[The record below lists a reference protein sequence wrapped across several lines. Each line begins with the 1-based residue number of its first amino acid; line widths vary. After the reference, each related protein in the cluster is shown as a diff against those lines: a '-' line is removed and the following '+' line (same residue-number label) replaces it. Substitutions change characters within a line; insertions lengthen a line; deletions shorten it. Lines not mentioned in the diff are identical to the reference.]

1 MSRNT
6 PTPLY
11 MKCDI
16 IYWNISSLRSVWA
29 SFNLFNMGL
38 GLLLS
43 IVISV
48 IIGVRTLS
56 THQLLL
62 SIMLA
67 AFCTSNS
74 FIIMEDQIALFLT
87 QLLTS
92 IIVLKN
98 REKIQKKEFFLI
110 GLQLIFSRISFTM
123 RRCRPEQFWCY
134 NSKYKNF
141 LTKEKFLILKDFITL
156 IFYQV

>member
-1 MSRNT
+1 
-6 PTPLY
+6 

-16 IYWNISSLRSVWA
+16 IYWNESSLRSVWA

-74 FIIMEDQIALFLT
+74 FIIMEDQIGLFLT

-92 IIVLKN
+92 AIVLKN
-98 REKIQKKEFFLI
+98 WEKIQKKEFFLI

-134 NSKYKNF
+134 NSKYK
-141 LTKEKFLILKDFITL
+141 I
-156 IFYQV
+156 Y

>member
-1 MSRNT
+1 
-6 PTPLY
+6 
-11 MKCDI
+11 
-16 IYWNISSLRSVWA
+16 
-29 SFNLFNMGL
+29 MGL

-134 NSKYKNF
+134 NSKYENFLTKENFLTLKDFINYNYKFFLPCKFFSLKKILTLKNF
-141 LTKEKFLILKDFITL
+141 LTKISSGQKFLVLAK
-156 IFYQV
+156 